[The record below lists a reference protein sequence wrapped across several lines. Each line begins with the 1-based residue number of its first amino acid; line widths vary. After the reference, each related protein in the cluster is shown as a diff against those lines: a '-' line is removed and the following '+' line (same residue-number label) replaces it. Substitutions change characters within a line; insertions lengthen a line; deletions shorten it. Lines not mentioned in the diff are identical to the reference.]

1 MEFEVAMFGKRVF
14 MLLDDGWYILND
26 SEATAYVS
34 LNPKDVSIYK
44 KDGKNFRL
52 IEAKSDDDRRI
63 ISYNVFNNDGRVVID
78 DVWITYEMMKQA
90 SRNILD
96 KDPKGLHIQQMMDSG
111 LMSKHIVNIKGDKT
125 ND

>member
-26 SEATAYVS
+26 AEATRYVS
-34 LNPKDVSIYK
+34 LNPKDISIYK
-44 KDGKNFRL
+44 KDNKNFRL
-52 IEAKSDDDRRI
+52 IEAKSDADRRI

-78 DVWITYEMMKQA
+78 DVWITYEMMKKA
-90 SRNILD
+90 SRSILD
-96 KDPKGLHIQQMMDSG
+96 KDSKGLHIQQMMNSG

>member
-26 SEATAYVS
+26 SEATRYVS
-34 LNPKDVSIYK
+34 INPKDISIYK
-44 KDGKNFRL
+44 EDGKNIRL
-52 IEAKSDDDRRI
+52 VEEKSDEDKRI
-63 ISYNVFNNDGRVVID
+63 ILFDVFNNDGRVVIG
-78 DVWITYEMMKQA
+78 DVQISYNMMKQA
-90 SRNILD
+90 SRKILN
-96 KDPKGLHIQQMMDSG
+96 KDPKGLHIQQMMNGG